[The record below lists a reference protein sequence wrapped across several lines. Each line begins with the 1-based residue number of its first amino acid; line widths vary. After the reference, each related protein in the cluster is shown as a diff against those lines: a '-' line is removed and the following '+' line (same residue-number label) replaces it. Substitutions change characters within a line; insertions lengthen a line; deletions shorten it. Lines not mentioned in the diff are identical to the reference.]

1 MGLSLLAAS
10 LNFWMSNGKEK
21 CPHLFVSSH
30 FHSLVSHL
38 QKDAE
43 VLSFH
48 TMEVISRGERLEYR
62 YELVDGFI
70 DCSFAAYTA
79 AQVYIR
85 LKNGLSIDPV
95 ILCDDDEDTLLRMKS
110 IKESFLRWD
119 FDNDCKGFINLAST
133 VLMKRDSQEEY
144 RKNKDGDCRSEKT
157 VGSEHIADMSTDFAR
172 ESDQDAA
179 MMDASVMSRDDESAH
194 DRILNAASASVKKAD
209 VAITRMSAI
218 FDSLEASSSERP
230 SILRKLQACS
240 VRPSRN
246 VSFTSSAISSPHLYE
261 AAVVGPLRRKSLYDC
276 FTRRL
281 ISGGEL
287 QIE

>member
-1 MGLSLLAAS
+1 MRTVMVHYLCQSNITLNLQLAW
-10 LNFWMSNGKEK
+10 LMK
-21 CPHLFVSSH
+21 PLFI
-30 FHSLVSHL
+30 
-38 QKDAE
+38 
-43 VLSFH
+43 
-48 TMEVISRGERLEYR
+48 VIE
-62 YELVDGFI
+62 
-70 DCSFAAYTA
+70 
-79 AQVYIR
+79 VYIR

-230 SILRKLQACS
+230 SILRKLQACVS
-240 VRPSRN
+240 WSCVTNVQSTVTTN
-246 VSFTSSAISSPHLYE
+246 VSLILQGLSCRSVAPLIAFEIRTRACPLSVGKTSCL
-261 AAVVGPLRRKSLYDC
+261 
-276 FTRRL
+276 
-281 ISGGEL
+281 
-287 QIE
+287 

>member
-179 MMDASVMSRDDESAH
+179 MMDASVM
-194 DRILNAASASVKKAD
+194 
-209 VAITRMSAI
+209 
-218 FDSLEASSSERP
+218 
-230 SILRKLQACS
+230 
-240 VRPSRN
+240 
-246 VSFTSSAISSPHLYE
+246 
-261 AAVVGPLRRKSLYDC
+261 
-276 FTRRL
+276 RL
-281 ISGGEL
+281 VHCLCTGRCANS
-287 QIE
+287 